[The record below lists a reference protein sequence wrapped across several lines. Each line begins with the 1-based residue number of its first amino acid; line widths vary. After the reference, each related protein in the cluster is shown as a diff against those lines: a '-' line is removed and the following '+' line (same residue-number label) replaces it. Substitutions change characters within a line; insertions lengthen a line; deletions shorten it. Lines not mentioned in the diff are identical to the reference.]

1 MSYRRHL
8 AKPSVALWM
17 LVAVGDLLLILTS
30 VGVLAL
36 IVLTGAVAALSG
48 AGWLL
53 VRRGAAADETAPAA
67 APVGSRTARQRV
79 SA

>member
-17 LVAVGDLLLILTS
+17 LVALGDALLILTS
-30 VGVLAL
+30 LGVLAL
-36 IVLTGAVAALSG
+36 IVLAGVVALSG

-53 VRRGAAADETAPAA
+53 LRRGAAADEAA
-67 APVGSRTARQRV
+67 AVPVGSRTARQRA